1 MESEARLQEALT
13 AGAVMAFDWDVGTGL
28 SRRSANAAQILGFD
42 AQQTSI
48 ATRFLEWVHPDDRA
62 QFKALV
68 GGVRPDNPSYAV
80 TFRFVRPDGREMWLE
95 EIAKAEFDAAGRC
108 LRIKGLTLDISE
120 RKRAEK
126 HQGQLIAELDH
137 RVKNVLARVA
147 VVAMY
152 TRQGSNSMDDFVQA
166 LDGRIQSMADAH
178 ALLSQSRWRGVS
190 LTDLVRRQLAPY
202 ATDVNTTIEGPD
214 VKLSAAATE
223 AMAMVLQELVTN
235 AAKYGSLSA
244 PGGRVSVSW
253 ERRPGG
259 DAAASLMIVWRES
272 WRPGDSSSGSI
283 WIRHQSDTRSH
294 SSRARRF
301 GRPGV
306 RFRRCVLHNRDSSS
320 AERRS

>member
-1 MESEARLQEALT
+1 
-13 AGAVMAFDWDVGTGL
+13 MAFEWDVSTGL

-42 AQQTSI
+42 AQQTSDPDPTSL
-48 ATRFLEWVHPDDRA
+48 TRVHPDDRA

-68 GGVRPDNPSYAV
+68 SGVRPDNPSYAV

-95 EIAKAEFDAAGRC
+95 EVAKAEFDAAGRC
-108 LRIKGLTLDISE
+108 VRIKGLTLDISE

-178 ALLSQSRWRGVS
+178 ALLSQSRWQGVS
-190 LTDLVRRQLAPY
+190 LTDLVRASLRP
-202 ATDVNTTIEGPD
+202 TRRVRTRRSTGPM
-214 VKLSAAATE
+214 SCSAAAATE

-235 AAKYGSLSA
+235 AAKYGSLSNA
-244 PGGRVSVSW
+244 GW
-253 ERRPGG
+253 
-259 DAAASLMIVWRES
+259 
-272 WRPGDSSSGSI
+272 
-283 WIRHQSDTRSH
+283 
-294 SSRARRF
+294 
-301 GRPGV
+301 PGV
-306 RFRRCVLHNRDSSS
+306 GELEPPAQRRRGGEPDDRM
-320 AERRS
+320 A